1 MKIARRAG
9 LMMVVFVLSGTPGA
23 GAQMGMGGRTPQ
35 IQGVWNPVVGS
46 GAVYQVESKDTHKT
60 EMEIAVVGSETV
72 DNKPGYW
79 LEMSIND
86 PRGGGPMYIKHLIVL
101 DSKQTIVTRMIM
113 QAPGQPPLEMSIEMM
128 SRGGRSVKQP
138 ADVRDRAERVGSE
151 TITTPAGTFTC
162 EHWRIKDGSADVWY
176 SEKVAPYGLVKMTGR
191 DSTMTLLR
199 VITDAKTHITGTPEK
214 FDPVEMMRRK
224 AGRP

>member
-1 MKIARRAG
+1 MKIARRAA

-79 LEMSIND
+79 LEMSIE
-86 PRGGGPMYIKHLIVL
+86 
-101 DSKQTIVTRMIM
+101 MIN
-113 QAPGQPPLEMSIEMM
+113 
-128 SRGGRSVKQP
+128 RGGRSVKQP

-162 EHWRIKDGSADVWY
+162 EHWRMKDGSADVWY
-176 SEKVAPYGLVKMTGR
+176 SEKVVPYGLVKMTGR

-199 VITDAKTHITGTPEK
+199 VITEAKTHITGTPQK

-224 AGRP
+224 ADRP